1 MTKTTCQRRE
11 DSFGPTLP
19 KTKMHLKT
27 SESRSTL
34 LLSLKVRKHR
44 LLMPTL
50 VISPGIHHFFA
61 TQQGHFWAKFY
72 QTNLNIAYY
81 ITFKSSFV
89 SIICQSCIKFNL
101 RVVLLWVKAIPTG
114 CDQFNN
120 STNIE
125 LKKNSF
131 NLQFT
136 NQIKYSWGNVTWNV
150 LVKNKIFGRRLQPNC
165 DPNEC
170 FSNKIV

>member
-101 RVVLLWVKAIPTG
+101 RVLLWVKAIPTG

-125 LKKNSF
+125 LKKIHLICSS
-131 NLQFT
+131 
-136 NQIKYSWGNVTWNV
+136 QIK
-150 LVKNKIFGRRLQPNC
+150 
-165 DPNEC
+165 
-170 FSNKIV
+170 SNTPGEM